1 LSSDEA
7 FLAAL
12 WKALKE
18 VRLEAILVGSA
29 GAAIQGAPVTTQ
41 DFDILIRDTPLNR
54 EKLNALAT
62 LIGAARPRKLSPLA
76 SAVTLVGADV
86 PVDVLFDELIGAIKF
101 EAVRS
106 RAVTIRLG
114 RVGIVTASLADII
127 ASKRAAGRPKDKA
140 QLPVL
145 ETALRVL
152 REIANNK
159 KS

>member
-41 DFDILIRDTPLNR
+41 DFDILIRDTPRNR
-54 EKLNALAT
+54 EKLNALASH
-62 LIGAARPRKLSPLA
+62 IGAARPRKLSPLA

-86 PVDVLFDELIGAIKF
+86 PVDVLFDELVGAIKF

-114 RVGIVTASLADII
+114 RVGVVTASLADII

-152 REIANNK
+152 QEIATK
-159 KS
+159 KG